1 MPPPRGATYL
11 GWIDIKDNSVLPLMY
26 PDQEDP
32 HFCGFDA
39 VRKAYEHIAP
49 QIEMSGPT
57 TFAPMIKQA
66 IEISKGTNNQYII
79 LLLLTDGDVSDM
91 DADMKA
97 LQEASNYPLSV
108 VAVGLGD
115 GPFKRMRILEDN
127 ISGRKFSNFHFVNF
141 TKIEAKEC
149 ASPELMLAT
158 AMMQKIP
165 YQYAFVKR
173 LGYLR

>member
-1 MPPPRGATYL
+1 
-11 GWIDIKDNSVLPLMY
+11 MY

-66 IEISKGTNNQYII
+66 IEICKESDNQYII

-97 LQEASNYPLSV
+97 LQEASNNPVSV

-115 GPFKRMRILEDN
+115 GPFKRMRILEDS

-141 TKIEAKEC
+141 TKMEVEAKEC
-149 ASPELMLAT
+149 ASPDLMLAT